1 MTGHDPP
8 RSTPNRQTG
17 PMRAAIVTE
26 YGGPEVL
33 TVTDVPDPTPGPDE
47 ILVRVAHSAVNRAD
61 TLQRMGGY
69 RDPLER
75 EHEIL
80 GLEYA
85 GVVEAVGARVTLWQV
100 GDRVMGIE
108 SGACYAEYLVT
119 HERQALPVP
128 STIDLADAAAIPEV
142 FLTAW
147 DALVVQGGLT
157 SGRWALV
164 HAGASGVGT
173 AAIQIATA
181 IGARIAV
188 TCSAGKMDACRAL
201 GADVVL
207 ERSPAPWAEELKSAV
222 PGGVDTILDVVGG
235 DETNRNLAAVK
246 PEGTIVQVGL
256 MGGGQTPVNLGLLL
270 VKRVHWIGTT
280 LRARPIE
287 QKAALSQRFIAEL
300 IPLFERGA
308 LRPVIDSR
316 FPLDD
321 IADAHRHMEANAN
334 IGKILID
341 V

>member
-1 MTGHDPP
+1 MT
-8 RSTPNRQTG
+8 
-17 PMRAAIVTE
+17 A
-26 YGGPEVL
+26 
-33 TVTDVPDPTPGPDE
+33 
-47 ILVRVAHSAVNRAD
+47 
-61 TLQRMGGY
+61 
-69 RDPLER
+69 
-75 EHEIL
+75 
-80 GLEYA
+80 
-85 GVVEAVGARVTLWQV
+85 WQV

-108 SGACYAEYLVT
+108 AGACYAELVVT

-128 STIDLADAAAIPEV
+128 GNVDLADAAAIPEV

-173 AAIQIATA
+173 AGIQIAKA

-188 TCSAGKMDACRAL
+188 TCSAGKMQACRDL
-201 GADVVL
+201 GADLVL
-207 ERSPAPWAEELKSAV
+207 ERSPADWATGLQRAV
-222 PGGVDTILDVVGG
+222 PGGVDVILDVVGG
-235 DETNRNLAAVK
+235 DEANRNLASIK
-246 PEGTIVQVGL
+246 PQGTIVQVGL

-287 QKAALSQRFIAEL
+287 QKAAVSQRFIAEL
-300 IPLFERGA
+300 IPLFESGA

-316 FPLDD
+316 FPIDD
-321 IADAHRHMEANAN
+321 IAAAHRHMEANAN

-341 V
+341 I

>member
-1 MTGHDPP
+1 
-8 RSTPNRQTG
+8 
-17 PMRAAIVTE
+17 MRAVIVTE

-33 TVTDVPDPTPGPDE
+33 TVTEVPDPVPGPDE
-47 ILVRVAHSAVNRAD
+47 ILVRVAHSACNRAD

-69 RDPLER
+69 RDPVAR

-85 GVVEAVGARVTLWQV
+85 GTVVAAGERVTLWQI

-108 SGACYAEYLVT
+108 SGACYAELVAT

-128 STIDLADAAAIPEV
+128 RSVELADAAAIPEV

-173 AAIQIATA
+173 AAIQIAKA
-181 IGARIAV
+181 IGAFIAV
-188 TCSAGKMDACRAL
+188 TCSTGKMQACRDL
-201 GADVVL
+201 GADLVL
-207 ERSPAPWAEELKSAV
+207 ERSPADWAAALRGAV
-222 PGGVDTILDVVGG
+222 PDGVDVVLDVIGG

-246 PEGTIVQVGL
+246 PQGSIVQVGL

-270 VKRVHWIGTT
+270 VKRVRWIGTT

-287 QKAALSQRFIAEL
+287 QKAALSQRFIAEM
-300 IPLFERGA
+300 IPMFESGA

-316 FPLDD
+316 FALDEVV
-321 IADAHRHMEANAN
+321 DAHRHMEANAN
-334 IGKILID
+334 VGKILLD
-341 V
+341 L